1 MSQIF
6 KKKKVKILQIVVGVK
21 AIQRCL
27 IVFSLLWT
35 LLREKKEKN
44 GEGEWRREEEEQ
56 GSCSVGR
63 SVGWVGNGSVSEWSI
78 MGLTGLV

>member
-1 MSQIF
+1 MNAAFSYLSEIGA
-6 KKKKVKILQIVVGVK
+6 KNESDILKKKVKILQIVVGVK

-44 GEGEWRREEEEQ
+44 GEGE
-56 GSCSVGR
+56 
-63 SVGWVGNGSVSEWSI
+63 
-78 MGLTGLV
+78 